1 MKTFRDHF
9 NEDHYLPTREIAL
22 HKFENLFRKY
32 EHIKTY
38 QGFVKTLEFSVVE
51 DIIQQ
56 YLEDKEW
63 VEKIKINYQNDIK
76 LVENKVNHILDKH
89 KSLSELFK
97 THSKYEISEKK
108 EGFPFYYKTKYVEL
122 IWTSDEEKNQFLTD
136 FANLL
141 LLIKEINDEKYKH
154 KYFASEIILSP
165 YGKFTHNERIDSYLW
180 KDNFGKFVAL
190 CTQIYLGI
198 FPDDFRSENKK
209 IEFWKG
215 IDSFSF
221 FQLRIPHLDIDSD
234 IAFVKETIV
243 EFENKILPFLESR
256 VRKIER
262 IKHAATNN
270 SYVYVL
276 SNKSHPSIYKI
287 GSTNG
292 TPKDRAAE
300 LSSTG
305 VLHPFKVSF
314 QIEIKNAEYY
324 EKSIHK
330 LLKDYR
336 VKQSREFFKFD
347 LSKIKDCLEQVS
359 EISEKGEK
367 KLTLSDLKE
376 RIKI

>member
-1 MKTFRDHF
+1 MKV
-9 NEDHYLPTREIAL
+9 Y
-22 HKFENLFRKY
+22 
-32 EHIKTY
+32 
-38 QGFVKTLEFSVVE
+38 
-51 DIIQQ
+51 
-56 YLEDKEW
+56 W
-63 VEKIKINYQNDIK
+63 EKILSPEIIAK
-76 LVENKVNHILDKH
+76 LTYGKDASRFNGLNI
-89 KSLSELFK
+89 
-97 THSKYEISEKK
+97 I
-108 EGFPFYYKTKYVEL
+108 
-122 IWTSDEEKNQFLTD
+122 
-136 FANLL
+136 
-141 LLIKEINDEKYKH
+141 IKEINDEKYKH

-190 CTQIYLGI
+190 CTQIYLEI

-234 IAFVKETIV
+234 IAFAKETIV
-243 EFENKILPFLESR
+243 EFENKILPFLESK

-324 EKSIHK
+324 EKSIHR

-347 LSKIKDCLEQVS
+347 LSKIKDSCNFY
-359 EISEKGEK
+359 EISFYLLGIISVFY
-367 KLTLSDLKE
+367 LF
-376 RIKI
+376 IKSIAFLIF

>member
-1 MKTFRDHF
+1 M
-9 NEDHYLPTREIAL
+9 
-22 HKFENLFRKY
+22 
-32 EHIKTY
+32 
-38 QGFVKTLEFSVVE
+38 
-51 DIIQQ
+51 
-56 YLEDKEW
+56 
-63 VEKIKINYQNDIK
+63 
-76 LVENKVNHILDKH
+76 
-89 KSLSELFK
+89 
-97 THSKYEISEKK
+97 
-108 EGFPFYYKTKYVEL
+108 
-122 IWTSDEEKNQFLTD
+122 
-136 FANLL
+136 
-141 LLIKEINDEKYKH
+141 
-154 KYFASEIILSP
+154 
-165 YGKFTHNERIDSYLW
+165 
-180 KDNFGKFVAL
+180 AL
-190 CTQIYLGI
+190 CTQIYLEI

-209 IEFWKG
+209 IEFWEG

-292 TPKDRAAE
+292 TPKDRAVE

-347 LSKIKDCLEQVS
+347 LSKIKDGLEQVS

>member
-1 MKTFRDHF
+1 MRSLKKRRVF
-9 NEDHYLPTREIAL
+9 
-22 HKFENLFRKY
+22 LF
-32 EHIKTY
+32 
-38 QGFVKTLEFSVVE
+38 F
-51 DIIQQ
+51 
-56 YLEDKEW
+56 
-63 VEKIKINYQNDIK
+63 
-76 LVENKVNHILDKH
+76 
-89 KSLSELFK
+89 
-97 THSKYEISEKK
+97 
-108 EGFPFYYKTKYVEL
+108 YKTKYVEL

-136 FANLL
+136 FEYLL
-141 LLIKEINDEKYKH
+141 ELIKEINDEKYKH
-154 KYFASEIILSP
+154 KYFASKISLSSN
-165 YGKFTHNERIDSYLW
+165 GKFTHNERIDSYEFN
-180 KDNFGKFVAL
+180 DNFEKFVSL
-190 CTQIYLGI
+190 CTKIYSKI
-198 FPDDFRSENKK
+198 FPKDYNSSYANKSK
-209 IEFWKG
+209 KEFWTG

-221 FQLRIPHLDIDSD
+221 FQLGIPYLDIDSE

-336 VKQSREFFKFD
+336 VKQGREFFKFD
-347 LSKIKDCLEQVS
+347 LNNIKDCLEQVS